1 MNKWKW
7 ALHAFHS
14 FALSAYILTLKWYF
28 QTIYEWRL
36 IYNWKGSF
44 KCVRETE
51 ICLSQLALYKRL
63 NTDKRSQGHRPEN
76 ITAFYL
82 IWPRIFPSEL
92 CHWWRHDSIRKLVK
106 FHFHPLLR
114 TLLIGLFPDN
124 LEHLSLF
131 KRIAKTSWGSV
142 LYRSKDLFWSAQCLV
157 HFVVDYSLYSL
168 HDMQNGQPQSV
179 LVLCVVLV

>member
-7 ALHAFHS
+7 ANESAINS
-14 FALSAYILTLKWYF
+14 FAVSAYILTLKLYF
-28 QTIYEWRL
+28 QMIYEWRL
-36 IYNWKGSF
+36 IYNLKGSI

-63 NTDKRSQGHRPEN
+63 NTDRRSQGHRPEK

-82 IWPRIFPSEL
+82 IWPCIFTSEL

-114 TLLIGLFPDN
+114 TLLIWLFSDN

-131 KRIAKTSWGSV
+131 KEDR
-142 LYRSKDLFWSAQCLV
+142 KD
-157 HFVVDYSLYSL
+157 
-168 HDMQNGQPQSV
+168 
-179 LVLCVVLV
+179 